1 MISGLNPEKVNLML
15 KYNYYTMYSYAL
27 GFDQNSKALGGKRM
41 PWIANKQ
48 VPLRI
53 SKWRFR

>member
-27 GFDQNSKALGGKRM
+27 GFDQNSKALGGKR
-41 PWIANKQ
+41 
-48 VPLRI
+48 R
-53 SKWRFR
+53 